1 MAAVPGPRQTER
13 NAPRLMG
20 APLTF
25 LEEVEG
31 TIAQSND
38 LRRAAML
45 RHLTDLYLVGGES
58 YSEDEIAVIDDVFMR
73 LVATIEES
81 SRALLA
87 IRLAPL
93 AKAPPRI
100 VRQLACDDA
109 IDVASPVLTHSV
121 RVDIETLV
129 ECARSKSQDHL
140 LAISRR
146 KILPETVTDVL
157 VERGDQNVL
166 MSVVK
171 NPGARFSD
179 RGFGRLVARAK
190 GDNELAEHVGRR
202 SDLPLR
208 LFQQLID
215 AASEVVRNRLTA
227 EKTHPAPAISKTVDA
242 VAARIET
249 EALTRTP
256 EYATAQVLAES
267 LDQAGLLNAAKLDEF
282 AVVGRF
288 EEIVAALAVMA
299 KMPGEVVERL
309 VNDTRAESLLVLARA
324 IDLPWET
331 TRSILMLA
339 GRRYRRSPADIGK
352 CIAAFQRLN
361 PATARQILEFQRVRA
376 PGLARK
382 H

>member
-1 MAAVPGPRQTER
+1 MD
-13 NAPRLMG
+13 

-25 LEEVEG
+25 IDEVDS

-58 YSEDEIAVIDDVFMR
+58 YSEDEISVIDDVFLR

-100 VRQLACDDA
+100 VRRLACDDA
-109 IDVASPVLTHSV
+109 IDVASPVLTHSE
-121 RVDIETLV
+121 RIDTETLV
-129 ECARSKSQDHL
+129 ECARTRSQDHL

-146 KILPETVTDVL
+146 KRVPEVVTDVL

-166 MSVVK
+166 MSVAG
-171 NPGARFSD
+171 NTGASFSG
-179 RGFGRLVARAK
+179 RGFGRLVARAQH
-190 GDNELAEHVGRR
+190 DDELSERVGRR
-202 SDLPLR
+202 PDLPPQ
-208 LFQQLID
+208 LFRQLLD
-215 AASEVVRNRLTA
+215 GASETVRNRLKA
-227 EKTHPAPAISKTVDA
+227 EKERSGTAVDEVVDT
-242 VAARIET
+242 VAARIEA

-256 EYATAQVLAES
+256 EYASAQVLVES
-267 LDQAGLLNAAKLDEF
+267 LRQAGLLNSEKLADF
-282 AVVGRF
+282 ARGGRF
-288 EEIVAALAVMA
+288 EEIVAALALMA
-299 KMPGEVVERL
+299 DMPAETVVRS

-324 IDLPWET
+324 IGLPWET
-331 TRSILMLA
+331 TRSIIALA
-339 GRRYRRSPADIGK
+339 GRRYRRSPADIDK

-361 PATARQILEFQRVRA
+361 PVTARQILAFQRARNPA
-376 PGLARK
+376 TARK